1 MSILLEEDK
10 LTTADIQKARR
21 KQQRDEMYASAVDR
35 LINSFT
41 ITDKVFDIIDTNNAM
56 SLANWDIKSKTVNQD
71 GLVKQLFT
79 ERVGKQQD
87 GIFNMVIGNKANNAG
102 RVIPQRI
109 KFRKDVLRDDF
120 VNYWGNNMLTHPN
133 ERVASAFKEV
143 MGKDTVSKRAMQGE
157 FSMQDIVDFYESKE
171 YKLLVSDGIVEG
183 GQGLAPW
190 MNDIASISN
199 GGEKGLKGYVHYL
212 AEKNNLSPS
221 DVHYMLTRDGGYAVL
236 PNVDKSKDI
245 GFKVSNLDND
255 EIDSLDPRQWSD
267 YNQSNLKL
275 HNKDAIEGISIGDD
289 GNLSVDSDFYGSDEF
304 YNLPP
309 QFQDELE
316 IMQATNPNVSSYMMG
331 TSNPY
336 PAGQGPFDPNNPTA
350 NLSKVPVPS
359 SGVPVNTKPGYFEN
373 IGKSWKDKGTL
384 GKASTALSV
393 ASSVQTLADEDADN
407 VEKGLAVAS
416 LGAEA
421 AAANMLGSAAAS
433 LSWMPYVGPTLAL
446 ASMVYGATKKDNKS
460 GPSEAQVQKQE
471 NEDFMKDILERQY
484 A

>member
-21 KQQRDEMYASAVDR
+21 KQQRDEMYANAINK
-35 LINSFT
+35 LMNSFT

-56 SLANWDIKSKTVNQD
+56 SFANWDIKSKTVTQD

-133 ERVASAFKEV
+133 ERVASAFKKV

-157 FSMQDIVDFYESKE
+157 FSMQDIVDFYESKD
-171 YKLLVSDGIVEG
+171 YKLLVNDGIVEG

-199 GGEKGLKGYVHYL
+199 GGEKGLRGYVNYL
-212 AEKNNLSPS
+212 AETNNLSPS

-245 GFKVSNLDND
+245 GFKVSNLEND
-255 EIDSLDPRQWSD
+255 EINSLDPRQWSD
-267 YNQSNLKL
+267 YNQFNLKL

-289 GNLSVDSDFYGSDEF
+289 GNLSVDSDFYGF
-304 YNLPP
+304 N
-309 QFQDELE
+309 
-316 IMQATNPNVSSYMMG
+316 
-331 TSNPY
+331 
-336 PAGQGPFDPNNPTA
+336 
-350 NLSKVPVPS
+350 
-359 SGVPVNTKPGYFEN
+359 
-373 IGKSWKDKGTL
+373 
-384 GKASTALSV
+384 
-393 ASSVQTLADEDADN
+393 
-407 VEKGLAVAS
+407 
-416 LGAEA
+416 
-421 AAANMLGSAAAS
+421 SA
-433 LSWMPYVGPTLAL
+433 
-446 ASMVYGATKKDNKS
+446 
-460 GPSEAQVQKQE
+460 
-471 NEDFMKDILERQY
+471 
-484 A
+484 

>member
-157 FSMQDIVDFYESKE
+157 FSMQDIVDFYESKD

-199 GGEKGLKGYVHYL
+199 GGEKGLRGYVNYL
-212 AEKNNLSPS
+212 AETNNLSPS

-245 GFKVSNLDND
+245 GFKVSNLEND
-255 EIDSLDPRQWSD
+255 EINSLDPRQWSD

-289 GNLSVDSDFYGSDEF
+289 GNLSVDSNFYGSDEF

-309 QFQDELE
+309 QFQNELE

-331 TSNPY
+331 NSSPY
-336 PAGQGPFDPNNPTA
+336 PTGQGPLDPNNPTA
-350 NLSKVPVPS
+350 NLAKVPVPP
-359 SGVPVNTKPGYFEN
+359 SGVPANTKPGYFEN
-373 IGKSWKDKGTL
+373 IGQTWKDKSTL
-384 GKASTALSV
+384 GKVGTGLSV
-393 ASSVQTLADEDADN
+393 ASSVKTLADKDADG

-421 AAANMLGSAAAS
+421 AAAGALGSTAAS
-433 LSWMPYVGPTLAL
+433 LSWIPAAGPVIAALGLA
-446 ASMVYGATKKDNKS
+446 YGMTKKDDK
-460 GPSEAQVQKQE
+460 PSSNESQVQKQE
-471 NEDFMKDILERQY
+471 NEDFINDILERQY